1 MERLID
7 PDLDLILA
15 QTGEI
20 WRDLRG
26 ARIFITGGTGFYGA
40 WLLETL
46 IAANEKFSLGVRAEI
61 LTRDENAFRLKCP
74 HLAASSV
81 ISFRKG
87 DVRDFDFLKTGFTHI
102 IHAATE
108 ASAKL
113 NSENP
118 ALMREVI
125 VKGTHRTLEFAK
137 KCGASRFLLTSSGA
151 VYGRQRPEV
160 THISEDDEGLL
171 YPVVPP
177 SAYAEGKREAE
188 RLCREAQ
195 GRQFQVSITR
205 GFAFVGPYLPLDIHF
220 AIGNFIRD
228 ALEGNAIMIQGDGT
242 PYRSYLYGLDL
253 AIWLWTVLLRGQDGR
268 AYNVGSE
275 NAISILDLARAVA
288 KTINPQIAVHLARNP
303 EPGKIPER
311 YVPMTRRAREELGL
325 KETVSLEEAIRRTAE
340 WAQMVGILKRAV

>member
-1 MERLID
+1 MDSLEIEIEGAVLENG
-7 PDLDLILA
+7 DLW
-15 QTGEI
+15 E
-20 WRDLRG
+20 DLRG
-26 ARIFITGGTGFYGA
+26 ARVFITGGTGFYGS

-46 IAANEKFSLGVRAEI
+46 IAANEKFSLGVRVTI

-74 HLAASSV
+74 HLAASSE
-81 ISFRKG
+81 ISFHKG
-87 DVRDFDFLKTGFTHI
+87 DVRDFEFPKAGFTHI

-125 VKGTHRTLEFAK
+125 VKGTRRALEFAK

-171 YPVVPP
+171 SPVVSY

-188 RLCREAQ
+188 RLCQEARGGQ
-195 GRQFQVSITR
+195 LKVSITR
-205 GFAFVGPYLPLDIHF
+205 GFAVAGPYLPLEIHF

-228 ALEGNAIMIQGDGT
+228 ALRGSAIMIQGDGT

-275 NAISILDLARAVA
+275 NAVSILDLAHAVA
-288 KTINPQIAVHLARNP
+288 KTINPKIAVHLARSP

-311 YVPMTRRAREELGL
+311 YVPLTRRAREELGL
-325 KETVSLEEAIRRTAE
+325 KETVSLEESIRRTAQ
-340 WAQMVGILKRAV
+340 WAQRAG